1 MRGAV
6 SDEMNIV
13 DPESALSVRR
23 RILVLM
29 RFRVG
34 IEVSGTAPEESRLL
48 VVGRFRLVIW
58 FGCGL

>member
-13 DPESALSVRR
+13 DTESALSVRR
-23 RILVLM
+23 RVLVLM
-29 RFRVG
+29 RFRAG

-48 VVGRFRLVIW
+48 LVRRFRLVIW